1 MTASRSGGGEC
12 EKGSGVE
19 WPDETLDDG
28 CGGGV
33 EAAGGGMGFALPN
46 DWRRIVWAPAERRR
60 LTRCGKLTACRSVSS
75 AAIAP
80 SGMLPSAT
88 SPPAACKP
96 DRDAKEMV
104 LRRETLAPEAERVAS
119 CCATRLSDR

>member
-1 MTASRSGGGEC
+1 MLRRVLARGGGSGATCVAWASRSGGGEC

-46 DWRRIVWAPAERRR
+46 VWRRIVWAPAARWPERTVPLGEHLKFHFRV
-60 LTRCGKLTACRSVSS
+60 VSPSWTS
-75 AAIAP
+75 A
-80 SGMLPSAT
+80 
-88 SPPAACKP
+88 
-96 DRDAKEMV
+96 E
-104 LRRETLAPEAERVAS
+104 
-119 CCATRLSDR
+119 LSDVVPVVPSPAPTIRV